1 MVEKIKK
8 AKQKLRSPSA
18 FTILFV
24 VIIVMAA
31 LTWVVPSGLYKTN
44 EDGDRIANSY
54 HVVDKERTVT
64 EEKDG
69 KKEEVKKHDQQGLW
83 DVFTAPIKG
92 MSDKLDVIV
101 FVMVLGGF
109 LGVTMKTGALDASLG
124 ALLRKMKGQGK
135 VAHPDSDDFIRYRW
149 YYLRY
154 ARRNCGVLRTSYTND
169 DCCWL

>member
-54 HVVDKERTVT
+54 YLVDKERTVT

-69 KKEEVKKHDQQGLW
+69 KKEEVKSRVCGTSSLHLLKVCQTSL
-83 DVFTAPIKG
+83 
-92 MSDKLDVIV
+92 MS
-101 FVMVLGGF
+101 
-109 LGVTMKTGALDASLG
+109 S
-124 ALLRKMKGQGK
+124 
-135 VAHPDSDDFIRYRW
+135 S
-149 YYLRY
+149 
-154 ARRNCGVLRTSYTND
+154 S
-169 DCCWL
+169 

>member
-24 VIIVMAA
+24 VIIIMAA

-44 EDGDRIANSY
+44 EDGNRIAGSY
-54 HVVDKERTVT
+54 HVVNKDRTVK
-64 EEKDG
+64 EKKDG
-69 KKEEVKKHDQQGLW
+69 KEIEVDKHDRQGLW

-92 MSDKLDVIV
+92 MTNKLDVIV

-124 ALLRKMKGQGK
+124 ALLRKLKGKEKWLIPILMTLFAIGGTTYGMQEET
-135 VAHPDSDDFIRYRW
+135 VAF
-149 YYLRY
+149 Y
-154 ARRNCGVLRTSYTND
+154 ALVIPMMIAAG
-169 DCCWL
+169 

>member
-54 HVVDKERTVT
+54 HVVDKDRTIT

-69 KKEEVKKHDQQGLW
+69 KK
-83 DVFTAPIKG
+83 
-92 MSDKLDVIV
+92 
-101 FVMVLGGF
+101 
-109 LGVTMKTGALDASLG
+109 
-124 ALLRKMKGQGK
+124 
-135 VAHPDSDDFIRYRW
+135 
-149 YYLRY
+149 
-154 ARRNCGVLRTSYTND
+154 
-169 DCCWL
+169 

>member
-31 LTWVVPSGLYKTN
+31 LTWVVPSGLYKIN

-69 KKEEVKKHDQQGLW
+69 KKEEVKK
-83 DVFTAPIKG
+83 TRPAR
-92 MSDKLDVIV
+92 
-101 FVMVLGGF
+101 FVGRF
-109 LGVTMKTGALDASLG
+109 HCA
-124 ALLRKMKGQGK
+124 
-135 VAHPDSDDFIRYRW
+135 Y
-149 YYLRY
+149 
-154 ARRNCGVLRTSYTND
+154 
-169 DCCWL
+169 

>member
-69 KKEEVKKHDQQGLW
+69 KKEEVKKHDQ
-83 DVFTAPIKG
+83 AR
-92 MSDKLDVIV
+92 
-101 FVMVLGGF
+101 FVGRF
-109 LGVTMKTGALDASLG
+109 HCT
-124 ALLRKMKGQGK
+124 
-135 VAHPDSDDFIRYRW
+135 Y
-149 YYLRY
+149 
-154 ARRNCGVLRTSYTND
+154 
-169 DCCWL
+169 